1 MFLVYSASNFLA
13 PTGGEVIVTIL
24 GLAYVLAI
32 LALTGLLLVVL
43 LTWHRKNKLRIIELE
58 FEEEAIRR
66 KKAERLQS

>member
-13 PTGGEVIVTIL
+13 PTGGEVILTLL
-24 GLAYVLAI
+24 GLAYLLVV
-32 LALTGLLLVVL
+32 LALTVLLVVVL